1 MKRSSMS
8 IMNELDVLRDLSE
21 EEKQAIA
28 AQQKR
33 SDKISSLM
41 GEYLLKGWRMLDES
55 CPKCGTILFMQ
66 KSGKRYCVA
75 CSEVDADDQD
85 SVSEK
90 AAKVVKLH
98 SPLRTSVE
106 PSSVRSTAAGD
117 YAAIPVTFKTRGPLP
132 VEKSSISSQSSTIV
146 NNLREKLV
154 WCMSCLEESKS
165 AEEIGQWAEAIRCLA
180 EAADAV
186 HRCSVPLV

>member
-55 CPKCGTILFMQ
+55 CPKCGVCPRNLRLTSCLL
-66 KSGKRYCVA
+66 
-75 CSEVDADDQD
+75 DD
-85 SVSEK
+85 SV
-90 AAKVVKLH
+90 H
-98 SPLRTSVE
+98 
-106 PSSVRSTAAGD
+106 
-117 YAAIPVTFKTRGPLP
+117 
-132 VEKSSISSQSSTIV
+132 
-146 NNLREKLV
+146 
-154 WCMSCLEESKS
+154 
-165 AEEIGQWAEAIRCLA
+165 AEIRKKILCRML
-180 EAADAV
+180 
-186 HRCSVPLV
+186 